1 MKIFKYRLPSGK
13 HILIYRSRDNKSSD
27 YFQYVEEYT
36 KKDIELPI
44 FNEDTLF
51 DTMQGK
57 RTEDKILVENGIESI
72 QDLSECYCQIRNKVS
87 NLSKKIR
94 DLVIKK
100 YSDIINNYN
109 FDK

>member
-1 MKIFKYRLPSGK
+1 MKIFK
-13 HILIYRSRDNKSSD
+13 YRSRDNKSSD
-27 YFQYVEEYT
+27 YFQCVEEYT

-87 NLSKKIR
+87 NLSKKVR

>member
-1 MKIFKYRLPSGK
+1 MKISKYQLPSGK
-13 HILIYRSRDNKSSD
+13 HLLYGTRDKELPY
-27 YFQYVEEYT
+27 YFQYIGEYT
-36 KKDIELPI
+36 KKDIILPI
-44 FNEDTLF
+44 FNKDTIIN
-51 DTMQGK
+51 TIHGM
-57 RTEDKILVENGIESI
+57 RTSDKILVENGIESI

-87 NLSKKIR
+87 NLSKKVR